1 MQEDMQGT
9 ADSADMALLR
19 GELGTRAGC
28 GGDTGREPEASQV
41 GLVRMPGDQGGTAR
55 GVLPGSGLA

>member
-1 MQEDMQGT
+1 MGEVHKLQVVEILQKNKKDRHSCKDM
-9 ADSADMALLR
+9 
-19 GELGTRAGC
+19 
-28 GGDTGREPEASQV
+28 